1 LDGIPPGCLA
11 ISAREN
17 SITYFVYVE
26 GHVTKIKYKDIG
38 PNYDNAVTMFV
49 PNAIWTI
56 TLGIKSGV
64 YSPAGAWWHFTVDQ
78 PNGLVKDV
86 KAYQNFF
93 PNVAL
98 HTNSICFGEAFTPD
112 RRSSN
117 PSEVV
122 SAVVDSIE
130 HSYFNRHWTD
140 GKYNNT
146 LKIKVNEF
154 VNKEAM
160 EKGKAR
166 IEAIGKELLAIETS
180 DWGSLTDKKI
190 TDLNTKRDKL
200 AAERKT
206 LVDKS
211 KTTREDW
218 LESLFPFLA
227 YWTESNRDL
236 IKKDTTT
243 ASKMLLVDTFGYSP
257 TGIRNGGDRG

>member
-1 LDGIPPGCLA
+1 MADKIVIEGNTVTLIQEVIKNSGTLEQFLDKLNEARPPLLDGIPPGCLA

-49 PNAIWTI
+49 PNAIWAI

-146 LKIKVNEF
+146 LKIKVN
-154 VNKEAM
+154 
-160 EKGKAR
+160 
-166 IEAIGKELLAIETS
+166 
-180 DWGSLTDKKI
+180 
-190 TDLNTKRDKL
+190 
-200 AAERKT
+200 
-206 LVDKS
+206 
-211 KTTREDW
+211 
-218 LESLFPFLA
+218 
-227 YWTESNRDL
+227 
-236 IKKDTTT
+236 
-243 ASKMLLVDTFGYSP
+243 
-257 TGIRNGGDRG
+257 